1 MPPVKKRND
10 PPHVA
15 LIIETSKIYGRE
27 ILLGI
32 ARYMRLHGAWSIFTT
47 ERGQDDEDPS
57 WLANWEGDGIITR
70 SLDMRICRA
79 ARDRGIPVVSLR
91 HLVDKPT
98 LPTLM
103 PDQRLIANRIAE
115 HFLERRYRH
124 FAWAPMTDD
133 ALNAERCAG
142 FSKWLDRAGFRCHVL
157 PSLDTRYRD
166 PKERDCA
173 AQRKLMVQTLI
184 GLPKPLAVFCYND
197 CVAADVIDACD
208 DASLLVPEAVA
219 VLGIDNDALICES
232 ILVPLSSVC
241 HDLEGMAYQAAA
253 LLDRLMSG
261 RKPPKKMLRVPPLGL
276 VTRRSTDILAVGNL
290 QVARALRCIHDNYSK
305 PLLGVDDIVLAT
317 NLSRRALEKA
327 FRHELSRSL
336 NEEVVRVRLD
346 QAKNLLT
353 TTELSVG
360 EISTAAGFSQPN
372 HLFRTFRRFLGCSP
386 RVYRTRQRAKQLK
399 QK

>member
-1 MPPVKKRND
+1 MIYT
-10 PPHVA
+10 A
-15 LIIETSKIYGRE
+15 KIPIGWR
-27 ILLGI
+27 
-32 ARYMRLHGAWSIFTT
+32 
-47 ERGQDDEDPS
+47 
-57 WLANWEGDGIITR
+57 GDGIISYIGYRDDLAAFIAKSGLPAVEISNVR
-70 SLDMRICRA
+70 SDIQ
-79 ARDRGIPVVSLR
+79 
-91 HLVDKPT
+91 
-98 LPTLM
+98 LPRVEG
-103 PDQRLIANRIAE
+103 DSDEIGRLAAE

-133 ALNAERCAG
+133 ALNSELCAG
-142 FSKWLDRAGFRCHVL
+142 FSKWLDRAGFSCHML
-157 PSLDTRYRD
+157 PPLDTRYRD

-173 AQRKLMVQTLI
+173 AQRKLMIQTLI

-208 DASLLVPEAVA
+208 DASLLVPESVA
-219 VLGIDNDALICES
+219 VLGTDNDALICES

-261 RKPPKKMLRVPPLGL
+261 LKPPKKMLRVPPLGL

-290 QVARALRCIHDNYSK
+290 QVARALRCIHDN
-305 PLLGVDDIVLAT
+305 VLAT

-327 FRHELSRSL
+327 FRQELSRSL
-336 NEEVVRVRLD
+336 NEEVVRVRLE
-346 QAKNLLT
+346 QAKNLLA

-372 HLFRTFRRFLGCSP
+372 HLFRTFRRFLNCSP

-399 QK
+399 RK